1 MKYLYLVTI
10 KNNSYKYTCRN
21 DILIELRKLKQK
33 IQGATWHKYFFELD
47 SVNRWHL
54 HTLVCTATV
63 PFFMKLKKTG
73 WTIHLRGIP
82 LVDYPIVLHYIHKDR
97 NLDIVKQDIISQNH
111 FLEETIRYEN
121 NKLDY

>member
-47 SVNRWHL
+47 SDPWSPDN
-54 HTLVCTATV
+54 CY
-63 PFFMKLKKTG
+63 
-73 WTIHLRGIP
+73 LR
-82 LVDYPIVLHYIHKDR
+82 
-97 NLDIVKQDIISQNH
+97 
-111 FLEETIRYEN
+111 T
-121 NKLDY
+121 